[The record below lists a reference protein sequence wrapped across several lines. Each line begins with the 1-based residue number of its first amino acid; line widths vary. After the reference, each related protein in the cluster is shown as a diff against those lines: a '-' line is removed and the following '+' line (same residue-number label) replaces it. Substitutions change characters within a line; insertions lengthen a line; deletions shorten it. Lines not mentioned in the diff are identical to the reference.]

1 LLPLPGWKVF
11 EVVVVICWGFG
22 FWVIALKIFKYFF
35 LHFFF
40 GATLLFVF
48 HLKVVFEVGSRC
60 CFYIIFYFVARTSS
74 HRRQKVQ
81 RNKKAT
87 EIHTHAIQV
96 AVVVDPAM
104 RQQIGVFN

>member
-1 LLPLPGWKVF
+1 LLLFFAGASAS
-11 EVVVVICWGFG
+11 GSSL
-22 FWVIALKIFKYFF
+22 LKYLNIFSYI
-35 LHFFF
+35 FFF

-104 RQQIGVFN
+104 RQRIGVFN